1 LNKAEKL
8 AAVLRKVKA
17 KKPLTPAEEKLIEA
31 SRPNE
36 PPRWVPTMKAVGEA
50 MGVTDKAVLKWAVVD
65 TDGALEKKAEG
76 FDLDAIRAL
85 RKRFNEQSEKTRLI
99 PGDKIDGE
107 PDVATLKARKIRL
120 ECDKLATQIDIL
132 RAKYAL
138 VEDVLAE
145 VRTVIFAIKDKF
157 RRLGPEMAYEVSGVS
172 PAEAEDRLNEYVNK
186 ALLELSSSQYE
197 SLAEKLNQPQDIGE
211 QEGRMPAARE
221 RTGRAKA

>member
-1 LNKAEKL
+1 MTKADKL

-17 KKPLTPAEEKLIEA
+17 GKRLTKAEEQLVSDSKESARFL
-31 SRPNE
+31 
-36 PPRWVPTMKAVGEA
+36 PTMQAVA
-50 MGVTDKAVLKWAVVD
+50 AVMGVTDKAVLKWAVVD

-76 FDLDAIRAL
+76 YDIEAIRAL
-85 RKRFNEQSEKTRLI
+85 RKKFLAQSDKTRLA
-99 PGDKIDGE
+99 PGDDTGGE
-107 PDVATLKARKIRL
+107 PDATVLKARKLRL

-172 PAEAEDRLNEYVNK
+172 PAEAEEKLSEYVNK
-186 ALLELSSSQYE
+186 ALMELATTQYE

-211 QEGRMPAARE
+211 QDGRMPAARE
-221 RTGRAKA
+221 RNGRERA

>member
-1 LNKAEKL
+1 MTKADKL

-17 KKPLTPAEEKLIEA
+17 GKRLTKAEERLVSDSKESARFL
-31 SRPNE
+31 
-36 PPRWVPTMKAVGEA
+36 PTMQAVA
-50 MGVTDKAVLKWAVVD
+50 AVMGVTDKAVLKWAVVD

-76 FDLDAIRAL
+76 YDIEAIRAL
-85 RKRFNEQSEKTRLI
+85 RKKFLAQSDKTRLA
-99 PGDKIDGE
+99 PGDDTGGE
-107 PDVATLKARKIRL
+107 PDATVLKARKLRL

-172 PAEAEDRLNEYVNK
+172 PAEAEEKLSEYVNK
-186 ALLELSSSQYE
+186 ALMELATTQYE

-211 QEGRMPAARE
+211 QDGRMPAARE
-221 RTGRAKA
+221 RNGRERA